1 MLFGW
6 AGVLHVVFSDCNA
19 DIHSPVAPGRCQS
32 KFVYIAK
39 RSEPDFAAI
48 DFPAFF
54 QVDLSGSITAPSIW
68 NLL

>member
-1 MLFGW
+1 MGLGRSTS
-6 AGVLHVVFSDCNA
+6 LRLDE
-19 DIHSPVAPGRCQS
+19 PVCRRCQS